1 MDGLSVKDRFL
12 GSLHR
17 CENNE
22 GFIPTFYARL
32 ISSSDLV
39 KYKFRKTNFERQ
51 NQMLINSLKLVA
63 GVTCNEQ
70 EALQELRLRAET
82 HDKAHM
88 NIKPELYEHWQV
100 ALVCTAAE
108 LDPQW
113 DEDVER
119 AWNSILDTVV
129 NHMIRNY
136 FPSGEH

>member
-12 GSLHR
+12 ESLRR
-17 CENNE
+17 CEGNE

-70 EALQELRLRAET
+70 EALQELRLRAES
-82 HDKAHM
+82 HDQAHM
-88 NIKPELYEHWQV
+88 NIKPELYEFWQV
-100 ALVCTAAE
+100 ALVSTAAE
-108 LDPQW
+108 VDPDW
-113 DEDVER
+113 DEDIER
-119 AWNSILDTVV
+119 SWNMILDTVV
-129 NHMIRNY
+129 NHMIKHY
-136 FPSGEH
+136 